1 MLVLGGKKVYSGEGK
16 KQCWFGLYQRNWL
29 GVYVNTPLPGIF
41 VMQVPAC
48 TDCSLSCTFV
58 LLLEH

>member
-1 MLVLGGKKVYSGEGK
+1 MLVLGGREFILVRK
-16 KQCWFGLYQRNWL
+16 KQCWFGLHQQNWL
-29 GVYVNTPLPGIF
+29 GVYVRTPLPGIF

-48 TDCSLSCTFV
+48 TECSLSCTFV